1 MLMAFVAF
9 SAWLLKVVAFK
20 EGYSFFSQR
29 PSFLQHHPFC
39 FLHAPKALPF
49 LGGLA
54 LQIARSAVRN
64 ILRFI
69 FSVKGNSS
77 SLAFPKKKHTCLAS
91 VLSGDG
97 EQWNSRQVRRF
108 DRSRFH
114 KCYASLVDFWK
125 YKKMPNSP
133 P

>member
-1 MLMAFVAF
+1 MRLLSKGVNH
-9 SAWLLKVVAFK
+9 SALGDHHSYNIIHSV
-20 EGYSFFSQR
+20 SCMPQR
-29 PSFLQHHPFC
+29 LFNS
-39 FLHAPKALPF
+39 

-69 FSVKGNSS
+69 FSLKGNSS